1 MSNSSKPENFNK
13 WRISIISGLIVLLI
27 FNSYTFKATN
37 SIFGN
42 ILTNSNCPTLFGY
55 LVHTIVYIIFIR
67 LYMGP

>member
-55 LVHTIVYIIFIR
+55 VLHTLVYIIFVR
-67 LYMGP
+67 LSMG

>member
-42 ILTNSNCPTLFGY
+42 ILTNSNCPTLLGY

-67 LYMGP
+67 LYMGH

>member
-1 MSNSSKPENFNK
+1 MSNLSKPENFNK

-42 ILTNSNCPTLFGY
+42 ILTKSNCPTLFGY
-55 LVHTIVYIIFIR
+55 LLHTLVYIIFVR
-67 LYMGP
+67 LSMG